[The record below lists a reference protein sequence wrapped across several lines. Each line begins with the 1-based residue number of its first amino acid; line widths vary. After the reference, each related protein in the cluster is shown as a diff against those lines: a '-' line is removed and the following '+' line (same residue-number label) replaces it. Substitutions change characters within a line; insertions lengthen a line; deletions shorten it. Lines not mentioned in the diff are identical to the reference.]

1 MVAAG
6 AIAGSVVPVAGNVV
20 GAVVGLVSGLVIY
33 FLTDALIINGK
44 SIRDWIKEWYLDA
57 VNYLGEALDSAFD
70 YISDCI
76 NDFFEDWFCTN
87 TREKV

>member
-57 VNYLGEALDSAFD
+57 VNY
-70 YISDCI
+70 
-76 NDFFEDWFCTN
+76 
-87 TREKV
+87 